1 MRKRVS
7 AWTRKILGDFQ
18 LSYCAPLVV
27 YFAYGAT
34 SFTAV
39 AMSFW
44 EKKQSGLSPEFLIE
58 LGFWAGLPW
67 TVKMILGQFADSI
80 EIFGSRRK
88 VYLILGALAMA
99 GGQYIIIEL
108 VRGSSWLLQYG
119 TVGAWYLAAA
129 VINAAGFMIQDVI
142 ADTMTVEVV
151 PRIDSAT
158 GLPRAKEDIDK
169 ELSHIQWLGRL
180 VMMSSAAIGAF
191 LGGIVAQSFGYHAVV
206 LCALGLPAISLFGCF
221 LKTSVGTP
229 KSKLNWPVILGG
241 ALLGVFIACLRFMEF
256 SYAKETA
263 LAASIIVVSVLI
275 ARLGISR
282 SVVYA
287 AIVIFLFR
295 ATPGVGPG
303 IQWWQIDAFGFDEEF
318 YGSIGGFGTVL
329 AFIGLLA
336 LRKPIEE
343 KPIRFSLFWLTIAG
357 TIVSIPN
364 VGLYYGMHEWL
375 GMSPKTFVWFDTAIS
390 APLAQL
396 SMVPLLALTAK
407 TCPSGQQGTWFALIA
422 SLMNMAL
429 SASQL
434 GIQYLYYFFPIA
446 RGSYENVGAVLAWS
460 LVLGIAIPLFA
471 ILIFLR
477 KSESL

>member
-1 MRKRVS
+1 MRK
-7 AWTRKILGDFQ
+7 TLGDFR

-27 YFAYGAT
+27 YFAYGAN
-34 SFTAV
+34 SFTAI

-44 EKKQSGLSPEFLIE
+44 EKKQSGLSPEFLLEI
-58 LGFWAGLPW
+58 GFWAGLPW
-67 TVKMILGQFADSI
+67 TVKMIFGQFADSV

-88 VYLILGALAMA
+88 IYVVLGALFMA
-99 GGQYIIIEL
+99 GGQFIIIEL

-129 VINAAGFMIQDVI
+129 IINAAGFMIQDVI
-142 ADTMTVEVV
+142 ADTMTVEVI
-151 PRIDSAT
+151 PRIDPAT
-158 GLPRAKEDIDK
+158 GLPRSKEDIDK

-191 LGGIVAQSFGYHAVV
+191 AGGIAAKSFGYHAVV
-206 LCALGLPAISLFGCF
+206 MFALGIPAVSLLGCF
-221 LKTSVGTP
+221 LKTNKEAPRSRMNWSV
-229 KSKLNWPVILGG
+229 IFGG
-241 ALLGVFIACLRFMEF
+241 VLLGVFIAGMRFIEF
-256 SYAKETA
+256 SYAKEVV
-263 LAASIIVVSVLI
+263 LAVSIVVVSILI
-275 ARLGISR
+275 ARLGIVR

-295 ATPGVGPG
+295 AVPGVGPG
-303 IQWWQIDAFGFDEEF
+303 IQWWQMDTFDFDEEF

-343 KPIRFSLFWLTIAG
+343 KPIRFSLLWLTVAG
-357 TIVSIPN
+357 TVVSIPN
-364 VGLYYGMHEWL
+364 VGLYYGMPEWL

-407 TCPSGQQGTWFALIA
+407 TCPPGQQGTWFALMA

-434 GIQYLYYFFPIA
+434 GTRYLYYIFPIA
-446 RGSYENVGAVLAWS
+446 RGSYENVGAVLIWS
-460 LVLGIAIPLFA
+460 LVIGMVVPLLA
-471 ILIFLR
+471 ILVFLR
-477 KSESL
+477 KSDSL